1 MRIGLNP
8 ADPQQSITAD
18 QAKKASTA
26 ATNQAVTNQSELS
39 PVGDES
45 VFSQDTVTLSS
56 LATQALATPEI
67 RQTQVDSLRQS
78 VSSGEYQLDPNG
90 IAAAMLSSQI

>member
-18 QAKKASTA
+18 QTKKASTA
-26 ATNQAVTNQSELS
+26 ATNQAATNQSELS

-90 IAAAMLSSQI
+90 IAAAMLNA